1 MKIEGSGKSGSV
13 KGTGRAGSKKSA
25 DGSSFTDMLNE
36 ADGASSSAPAS
47 GVTQISS
54 IDALLSLQQ
63 ADDAG
68 SGASK
73 GARQR
78 AGDLLDRLDS
88 IRIGLLAGGVPVST
102 LNSLAHMIAQ
112 RRDKVMDP
120 RLGDILDEIDLRVQV
135 ELAKLGR

>member
-13 KGTGRAGSKKSA
+13 KGAGRAGPKKSA
-25 DGSSFTDMLNE
+25 DGASFTDMLDE
-36 ADGASSSAPAS
+36 TGSAASAAPTP

-88 IRIGLLAGGVPVST
+88 IRMGLLAGGVPVST
-102 LNSLAHMIAQ
+102 LNTLANMVAQ

-120 RLGDILDEIDLRVQV
+120 RLGEILDEIDLRVQV